1 MCDLS
6 VMPPS
11 KLSAEERS
19 AKATQHGQAIL
30 VKADV
35 QLVVACMKYSG
46 ASAVSACKRTL
57 VDLKYIVG
65 DKIVRVDPENSPVT
79 GAILDKVPAN
89 SVPEALVPLE
99 DRPAPV
105 LGWTWRLTQVAVLR
119 QAISDV
125 EPTICSHANLR
136 VLAKKH
142 AKDPPLAPVLEIWEF
157 LFVLDPD
164 GAPPP
169 FHDYG

>member
-19 AKATQHGQAIL
+19 AKATQYGQSIL
-30 VKADV
+30 AKADM

-46 ASAVSACKRTL
+46 ASAVSACKHTL

-65 DKIVRVDPENSPVT
+65 DKIVRVDPEHSPVT

-89 SVPEALVPLE
+89 SVPEALVPVA
-99 DRPAPV
+99 DRPAPE
-105 LGWTWRLTQVAVLR
+105 LGWTWRFTQVAVLR
-119 QAISDV
+119 QRCGADHLQPC
-125 EPTICSHANLR
+125 EPAGSRQKTCQGAAVGACPRDLG
-136 VLAKKH
+136 VLVR
-142 AKDPPLAPVLEIWEF
+142 P
-157 LFVLDPD
+157 
-164 GAPPP
+164 
-169 FHDYG
+169 